1 MAKNCI
7 FQLVKS
13 KNMLKNLLFTLLLF
27 TCFVSYTLG
36 QGCIPDNKF
45 TGLGVGVYPYPDTV
59 GSDPADS
66 LGIWQ
71 DACQGEQYYFIFTV
85 VVPDSINIPGGA
97 APIRANLNNIRVDS
111 ITGAPMGI
119 EYLCNPDTTCN
130 FPDQSTGCA
139 VLYGTTNDPVGNY
152 PITVHAT
159 VSVNALG
166 VPLTVPLKFPDTD
179 STGVL
184 PTGDFSINV
193 VAAPCSAILPPP
205 GWNDLIDDGALTFL
219 EVKNQPNPFSNK
231 TNITYGLASRKVTTI
246 NVTSIIGELVYTN
259 QMQGIGGI
267 NTFEFDGSQLS
278 EGIYL
283 YTLTDGRNTLTK
295 RMIIQR

>member
-1 MAKNCI
+1 MPR
-7 FQLVKS
+7 
-13 KNMLKNLLFTLLLF
+13 NLLFTLLLF
-27 TCFVSYTLG
+27 TCFASYSFG
-36 QGCIPDNKF
+36 QGCLPNQQF
-45 TGLGVGVYPYPDTV
+45 TNLGVGVYPYPDTV
-59 GSDPADS
+59 GSNPADS

-71 DACQGEQYYFIFTV
+71 DACQGEQYYFRFTV
-85 VVPDSINIPGGA
+85 VVPDSINIPGVAGG
-97 APIRANLNNIRVDS
+97 APIRANLSNIKVDS
-111 ITGAPMGI
+111 ITGAPNGI
-119 EYLCNPDTTCN
+119 EYLCNPDVGCN
-130 FPDQSTGCA
+130 FPDQTNGCA
-139 VLYGTTNDPVGNY
+139 VLHGITNDPVGSY

-159 VSVNALG
+159 VDVSALG
-166 VPLTVPLKFPDTD
+166 TNLTLNLKFPDSD

-184 PTGDFSINV
+184 PTGDYIVNV
-193 VAAPCSAILPPP
+193 VGAPCNAVNPPP
-205 GWNDLIDDGALTFL
+205 GWTGLMDDGALTFL
-219 EVKNQPNPFSNK
+219 EVQNQPNPFSNK

-259 QMQGIGGI
+259 QMQGVGGI